1 MCKISLIIDIIALL
15 LLIDIWNPYRST
27 LYEEILEELEEEL
40 YD

>member
-1 MCKISLIIDIIALL
+1 MFKISLIINIIALL
-15 LLIDIWNPYRST
+15 LLIDMWNPYRST